1 MTPAK
6 TVPPDVSPTASPN
19 IHWFGWGLAI
29 LSSMAFSLA
38 TPLGKL
44 AINDGLSP
52 MTLVMWRFGLATVL
66 LALTLAWQE
75 PQKLKL
81 EGRRGRIAL
90 AAGLINGLGVICFW
104 QALAIVDASIATVL
118 FALAPLFVLGA
129 LALRGERFTW
139 RQIVRL
145 ALGLTG
151 VYLLVGPGG
160 QVDSTGLILVL
171 LAIIAFTIEITT
183 VQWFLNDQDTRTVTL
198 YVLAGMWLTITAGWL
213 ISGADGSVPGWKGWL
228 AIIVL
233 GIISTYIGWWIMF
246 RAIQLIG
253 SGQYALLLPV
263 ETLLAIFWSYL
274 WLTERLRPLQWA
286 GCLLILISAV
296 LAVQRLGRVKN
307 RRRWRV
313 WLRPTR

>member
-1 MTPAK
+1 
-6 TVPPDVSPTASPN
+6 
-19 IHWFGWGLAI
+19 
-29 LSSMAFSLA
+29 MAFSLA

-52 MTLVMWRFGLATVL
+52 MTLIVLRFGLAPVL
-66 LALTLAWQE
+66 LALTLAWQA
-75 PQKLKL
+75 PDKLKM
-81 EGRRGRIAL
+81 EWSRGRIAL

-104 QALAIVDASIATVL
+104 QALARLDASIATVL

-145 ALGLTG
+145 ALGLLG

-160 QVDSTGLILVL
+160 QVDGIGLALTI
-171 LAIIAFTIEITT
+171 LAIVAYTIEITT

-198 YVLAGMWLTITAGWL
+198 YVLVGMWLTIAAGWL
-213 ISGADGSVPGWKGWL
+213 IGGAEMTIPSWKGWL

-233 GIISTYIGWWIMF
+233 GVISTYLGWWIMF
-246 RAIQLIG
+246 RAIQMIG

-263 ETLLAIFWSYL
+263 ETLLALSWSFL
-274 WLTERLRPLQWA
+274 MLAERLRPLQWA
-286 GCLLILISAV
+286 GCLLILASAI
-296 LAVQRLGRVKN
+296 LAVQRLGRVRN